1 MRIEF
6 LTQDD
11 PLYILPF
18 FDEFLRNYS
27 SEFEVLQISCCPTM
41 GKRSRLQLLRELA
54 ALYGIGGFT
63 RLLSTIAKS
72 RLLGKLPRSRS
83 AGKFYSLE
91 QLARAFDIPLKKI
104 GNPIAYEFV
113 ES

>member
-41 GKRSRLQLLRELA
+41 GKKIETA
-54 ALYGIGGFT
+54 ALARIGGALRHR
-63 RLLSTIAKS
+63 RLHPTAQHDCKNRGSWASCPGAAVPVSSIAWS
-72 RLLGKLPRSRS
+72 SWR
-83 AGKFYSLE
+83 E
-91 QLARAFDIPLKKI
+91 PLT
-104 GNPIAYEFV
+104 YH
-113 ES
+113 

>member
-63 RLLSTIAKS
+63 DCSARLQNRGSWAS
-72 RLLGKLPRSRS
+72 CPGAAVPVS
-83 AGKFYSLE
+83 FYSLE
-91 QLARAFDIPLKKI
+91 QLAASL
-104 GNPIAYEFV
+104 
-113 ES
+113 

>member
-41 GKRSRLQLLRELA
+41 GKRSRLQLLRE
-54 ALYGIGGFT
+54 IGGALRHRGFT
-63 RLLSTIAKS
+63 DCSARLQIAAPGQAAQEPQC
-72 RLLGKLPRSRS
+72 R
-83 AGKFYSLE
+83 
-91 QLARAFDIPLKKI
+91 
-104 GNPIAYEFV
+104 
-113 ES
+113 